1 MSLKNVTS
9 PEKNVSV
16 LELQIDKGAF
26 DAAVMKAYKR
36 NVGKMNVPGFRKG
49 KAPKNII
56 EKLYGSAVFY
66 DEALDNLLPGIYSD
80 AVKEAGLEV
89 VSSPE
94 IDIVSID
101 ENGVA
106 LTAKVYTKP
115 EAVVEKYKGLEAA
128 KETVRVTKNEIAEE
142 IELIR
147 KRNGRLITIE
157 DQPAED
163 GDETTID
170 FEGFLDGS
178 AFEGGK
184 GEKFPLKLGSGSFIP
199 GFEEQIIGHKAGDEF
214 EIKVTFPE
222 DYGAKELA
230 GKETVFKIK
239 LHEVKRTEL
248 PEVDDEF
255 VKDVSEFNTV
265 DEYKADVKAKIT
277 ERKQKAAERAFEE
290 AVIDELLANTQV
302 DIPAAMIDGEVDDQV
317 RDYDYRLQM
326 QGANLDTYFKYTGS
340 TMESL
345 RESFR
350 PGAERNV
357 RTRLALEAVVKA
369 ENITPTEDEIEEE
382 YRKIASGYNV
392 DIQKVKDSIPLSG
405 VTADIC
411 LNKALELIKANAVK
425 PAKKEDKK
433 ESDKDSAGEKED
445 KKG

>member
-101 ENGVA
+101 ENGVG

-142 IELIR
+142 IEFIR

-382 YRKIASGYNV
+382 YRKIASGYNM

>member
-142 IELIR
+142 IEFIR

-326 QGANLDTYFKYTGS
+326 QGANLDTYFKYTDS

-382 YRKIASGYNV
+382 YRKIASGYNM

>member
-142 IELIR
+142 IEFIR

-170 FEGFLDGS
+170 FEGFLDGN
-178 AFEGGK
+178 AFE

-382 YRKIASGYNV
+382 YRKIASGYNM

>member
-142 IELIR
+142 IEFIR

-170 FEGFLDGS
+170 FEGFLDGN

-184 GEKFPLKLGSGSFIP
+184 GEKFPLKLGSESFIP

-382 YRKIASGYNV
+382 YRKIASGYNM

>member
-142 IELIR
+142 IEFIR

-382 YRKIASGYNV
+382 YRKIASGYNM

>member
-106 LTAKVYTKP
+106 LTAKGYTKP

-128 KETVRVTKNEIAEE
+128 TETVRVTKNEIAEE

-170 FEGFLDGS
+170 FEGFLDGN

-382 YRKIASGYNV
+382 YRKIASGYNM

>member
-142 IELIR
+142 IEFIR

-163 GDETTID
+163 GDETIID
-170 FEGFLDGS
+170 FEGY
-178 AFEGGK
+178 
-184 GEKFPLKLGSGSFIP
+184 
-199 GFEEQIIGHKAGDEF
+199 
-214 EIKVTFPE
+214 PE
-222 DYGAKELA
+222 ARR
-230 GKETVFKIK
+230 I
-239 LHEVKRTEL
+239 
-248 PEVDDEF
+248 
-255 VKDVSEFNTV
+255 
-265 DEYKADVKAKIT
+265 
-277 ERKQKAAERAFEE
+277 
-290 AVIDELLANTQV
+290 
-302 DIPAAMIDGEVDDQV
+302 
-317 RDYDYRLQM
+317 
-326 QGANLDTYFKYTGS
+326 
-340 TMESL
+340 
-345 RESFR
+345 SFR
-350 PGAERNV
+350 PR
-357 RTRLALEAVVKA
+357 
-369 ENITPTEDEIEEE
+369 
-382 YRKIASGYNV
+382 
-392 DIQKVKDSIPLSG
+392 
-405 VTADIC
+405 
-411 LNKALELIKANAVK
+411 
-425 PAKKEDKK
+425 
-433 ESDKDSAGEKED
+433 
-445 KKG
+445 

>member
-142 IELIR
+142 IEFIR

-277 ERKQKAAERAFEE
+277 ERKQKTAERAFEE

-382 YRKIASGYNV
+382 YRKIASGYNM

>member
-66 DEALDNLLPGIYSD
+66 DEALDNLPPGIYSD

-142 IELIR
+142 IEFIR

-326 QGANLDTYFKYTGS
+326 QGANLDTYFKYTDS

-382 YRKIASGYNV
+382 YRKIASGYNM

>member
-157 DQPAED
+157 DQPAEA

-382 YRKIASGYNV
+382 YRKIASGYNM

>member
-142 IELIR
+142 IEFIR

-163 GDETTID
+163 GDETIID

-382 YRKIASGYNV
+382 YRKIASGYNM